1 MKCDLV
7 IGLVIGAI
15 AGMALLE
22 FCRPVKQVVE
32 KGEEK
37 LKEKVSKI

>member
-32 KGEEK
+32 KGKEK